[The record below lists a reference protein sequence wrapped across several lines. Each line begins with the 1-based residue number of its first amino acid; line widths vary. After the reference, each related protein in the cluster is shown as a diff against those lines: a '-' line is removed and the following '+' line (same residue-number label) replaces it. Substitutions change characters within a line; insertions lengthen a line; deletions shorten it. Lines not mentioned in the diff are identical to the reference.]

1 MITVSTAFEGASC
14 EVNCD
19 VALYVNNEHRVL
31 FLFFGMLQV
40 VDASNASDIQLRLK
54 LDPPCE
60 REAGKEHSQWF
71 AAKACRAD
79 SDSSTPAKRHAL
91 RITLDTRPV
100 YPVRWTQWI
109 GSGLPLSTTVTS

>member
-60 REAGKEHSQWF
+60 REAGKEHSQWVGVQR
-71 AAKACRAD
+71 RAVPTPIPQRQR
-79 SDSSTPAKRHAL
+79 SDMR
-91 RITLDTRPV
+91 
-100 YPVRWTQWI
+100 
-109 GSGLPLSTTVTS
+109 